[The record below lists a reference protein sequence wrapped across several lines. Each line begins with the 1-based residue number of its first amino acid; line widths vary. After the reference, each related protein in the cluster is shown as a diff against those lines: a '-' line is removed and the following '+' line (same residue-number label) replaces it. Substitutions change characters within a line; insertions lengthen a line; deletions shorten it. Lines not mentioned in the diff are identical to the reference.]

1 MDLLFGDKE
10 QLEKLVATLDTQG
23 VNVSQRA
30 IIVARIANAGRGRA
44 HKKEA
49 GRITQTETAK
59 ALGVSRT
66 MVNWAKRLID
76 KSFEAE
82 ILELID
88 RIEKGT
94 LTLTEACKLAGIR
107 DTDASAT
114 TVAKIGKKKILKY
127 DKYKKKGE
135 GYIDYKNFDDPYFE
149 HQIEEGQNIIFGA
162 AQDMLKEVKDNSVDL
177 ILTDPPY
184 NTDVDDWDKNFRP
197 AYFLK
202 EFNRILRPGGSALI
216 FCSDV
221 ILGEYLT
228 CKIKEFEKYQLLI
241 WNKKNPSS
249 RNQRKDGTVTMYK
262 YNRSTELILWYVK
275 GLTGVKSRDA
285 KFVKNHVCFQP
296 ELINLDVNT
305 TKRTNV
311 LSTAVIHH
319 TEIIKDVDG
328 EKLHETQKPVKLIT
342 SLLRVHSKE
351 GDLVC
356 DPFLGT
362 GTTAIACRRLKRRLI
377 GCDKSDK
384 YYPEI
389 VNRVLNEEGRD
400 NQALIKILSKSVKD
414 IKKSD
419 PERYNRMIR
428 VIEFFKKEIEE
439 KINKE
444 NMIKQKLFWHLAA
457 ETPAE

>member
-1 MDLLFGDKE
+1 MDLLNIDKE
-10 QLEKLVATLDTQG
+10 QLEKLVGTLDTRG
-23 VNVSQRA
+23 FNASQRA
-30 IIVARIANAGRGRA
+30 IMVARIANAGRGRI

-76 KSFEAE
+76 KSFEME

-114 TVAKIGKKKILKY
+114 TVAKIGKNKVLKY
-127 DKYKKKGE
+127 NKYKKKGT
-135 GYIDYKNFDDPYFE
+135 GYIDYKTFDDPYHQ
-149 HQIEEGQNIIFGA
+149 HQIEEGQNIVFGA
-162 AQDMLKEVKDNSVDL
+162 AQDMLKEIKDETVDL

-197 AYFLK
+197 AVFLR
-202 EFNRILRPGGSALI
+202 EFNRILRPGGSALV

-221 ILGEYLT
+221 ILGEYLS
-228 CKIKEFEKYQLLI
+228 CKIKGFEKYQLLI

-262 YNRSTELILWYVK
+262 YNRSTELIIWYVK

-305 TKRTNV
+305 SKRTNV
-311 LSTAVIHH
+311 LSTAVIHC
-319 TEIIKDVDG
+319 TEIIKDADG

-377 GCDKSDK
+377 GSDKSDK

-400 NQALIKILSKSVKD
+400 NQALIKILLKSAKD

-419 PERYNRMIR
+419 PKRYAEVMATIEKLKMI
-428 VIEFFKKEIEE
+428 EAEKE
-439 KINKE
+439 KPVY
-444 NMIKQKLFWHLAA
+444 M
-457 ETPAE
+457 